1 MSTDKPK
8 HGASSEFVSLLTANQ
23 RKLYAFILALVR
35 RPADA
40 DDVLQETNMVM
51 WRKSEEFE
59 LGTGFDAWS
68 FQIARFQVMAYRKRL
83 QRSKLH
89 FDDELTEQLAD
100 LAEVEWVGE
109 NSRHSALSQCLQ
121 KLPAD
126 QRKLIAQRYE
136 PGAKVQD
143 LAAKQ
148 GRSPKALSEALRR
161 IRRALMEC
169 IERRLSQTAATS

>member
-121 KLPAD
+121 KLPSD

>member
-109 NSRHSALSQCLQ
+109 NSRHSALFQCLQ